1 MPNTYPPKSDS
12 YEGNY
17 YQSYASPFGSSN
29 NERHQQLLMTAQAK
43 RKFSFPATLHSS
55 ALLEQYHQQS
65 TRRRLSNVSD
75 AVTRKLSYTI
85 GWKSQQISAQD
96 IITQGC
102 CLCGQYIKRRLRRS
116 GLFNKKLGLQRI
128 RSIMRVTTT
137 TVVREVFPAVLVL
150 GDELERMHPRV
161 YNGIARQICRNP
173 GGEFQSVDT
182 VNLLLSAV
190 ARDLFR
196 LNITWSKIV
205 SLFAIAG
212 GLSADCVRQGHSEY
226 LPKLMESVSDI
237 IEDELVPWIN
247 ENGGWLGM
255 NNHVLPAT
263 KKLKPLEWSTI
274 VICGIFGLFVLYV
287 IVKFF
292 LTFIIP
298 ELYQRIMGK

>member
-1 MPNTYPPKSDS
+1 MKQKLRIMPNTYPSKNDT
-12 YEGNY
+12 YDGNY
-17 YQSYASPFGSSN
+17 YQSYASSFGSSS
-29 NERHQQLLMTAQAK
+29 NERHQQLTMTSQAK

-75 AVTRKLSYTI
+75 A
-85 GWKSQQISAQD
+85 
-96 IITQGC
+96 GC

-247 ENGGWLGM
+247 ENGGWAIR
-255 NNHVLPAT
+255 N
-263 KKLKPLEWSTI
+263 E
-274 VICGIFGLFVLYV
+274 
-287 IVKFF
+287 
-292 LTFIIP
+292 
-298 ELYQRIMGK
+298 